1 MSANETLLNKSLMIK
16 RHLIGCGI
24 KLALEKGNVLVWD
37 WPFGVALETVG
48 VGVVSNC
55 TLGLL

>member
-1 MSANETLLNKSLMIK
+1 MIK

-37 WPFGVALETVG
+37 WLFGVCSRDCRGWCCFELHCVTV
-48 VGVVSNC
+48 
-55 TLGLL
+55 LRDEF